1 MEKSPAEV
9 KKVAVNAG
17 GAGGSASGA
26 GVDGGASADEDGVS
40 YEYECFDSSRCGRRH
55 HAIVGGGEQQRRRKL
70 ASPEV
75 PHRAVEIAR
84 ADTDEVGWLA
94 GAASGGRFFLP
105 RNRRVTA
112 NLASRAAKILAFE
125 TLRPCQTLDF

>member
-40 YEYECFDSSRCGRRH
+40 YEYECFDSSRMFGICAAAAADAG
-55 HAIVGGGEQQRRRKL
+55 VGVEEDGQ
-70 ASPEV
+70 EV
-75 PHRAVEIAR
+75 CE
-84 ADTDEVGWLA
+84 
-94 GAASGGRFFLP
+94 
-105 RNRRVTA
+105 
-112 NLASRAAKILAFE
+112 
-125 TLRPCQTLDF
+125 